1 MSKKWETVEYPSR
14 PQMVEG
20 LLSFLGQGYRAETID
35 GLRTIAVLVD
45 EEIVDE
51 LLAPAQVVEDGG
63 LPEVEVPAGSEPAV
77 APPVVDEPAYSAPEP
92 DPALVR
98 AWAKENGIEVKGGF
112 IAKAVIEQYVAAKAE
127 EALL

>member
-20 LLSFLGQGYRAETID
+20 LLSFLDQGYRAETID

-45 EEIVDE
+45 EEVVDE
-51 LLAPAQVVEDGG
+51 LLAPAVPQVDEGVPEVVDNGVIPG
-63 LPEVEVPAGSEPAV
+63 LPASI
-77 APPVVDEPAYSAPEP
+77 PEP
-92 DPALVR
+92 DPADVR